1 MDRPRLHNAAPFS
14 MTPERNYAAGG
25 EARRLVDIT
34 RGYSDETVVW
44 QESVYEEARA
54 VAEHVGAQRIVDIGV
69 GGGQKLISKFAGFD
83 ADLLQ
88 VDWADNREKP
98 DGVTMPRFFR
108 TNLEDGPD
116 LDRLFAELNSGKPT
130 VIILSDVIEHLD
142 DPRLLL
148 RTLRAALKL
157 HLENRLVISTPDRE
171 RIDGLHSDAIPD
183 NPTHIRQWNISEFSV
198 MLESSGFR
206 VDNIKLAPENAF
218 DKFDRTII
226 AEVSCDAE
234 FYAQFLR
241 NNNLPQSSDHLVI
254 TTEHSNALTTGGI
267 GTYYQVC
274 EEHSGH
280 KRLVLFC
287 GGAGLPENWSV
298 FAQQS
303 GWLHCSTICGRTE
316 STLANII
323 DVDHHEVLAAALWA
337 IFIYDEIKIIEY
349 QDYRGIGVHVAQAKR
364 ARMLPASV
372 FIMAYAHGNHL
383 YLDNAAGNISQ
394 ERDLAVDVRER
405 LSVELADCAVFAS
418 KFLEDL
424 YINVGGFQTRRHMFQ
439 PYPIKL
445 SDTELVET
453 DFSKIST
460 LVFYGKHTEQKGY
473 FDFCEAVLEI
483 FGNDEY
489 RATAK
494 QINRIVVLGSTN
506 PDPRLSEIP
515 GVRVESGIFPR
526 NDVVKMLSDLAPH
539 SLVVLPYKGDN
550 HPLSIFEV
558 VDAQC
563 QILAYDAGGIPE
575 QIPAELHD
583 RLLSKPNYKALAA
596 AMHRSVGLHFWE
608 RCDLIR
614 HTKASI
620 AWHYKNHGYN
630 YLNLIESFKKYEPA
644 QDSPSGDVSIIVPNY
659 NGTAALLDDV
669 ITGIRNSFKKP
680 HEVIFVDDVSTPEN
694 FDLLKSRGE
703 HVEGIRTNVIRNEVN
718 LGLAGTRNVG
728 LSQVTTPYVCAH
740 DNDNI
745 LLNRFLD
752 IATRIMDENPEIAAV
767 TSWTVAF
774 NDGDQWQADSTTTLK
789 YKWRPIGSD
798 IGLGLKD
805 NTFGDAMA
813 VYRTDVVRELG
824 GWDQSSKALWEDWQF
839 FLKLAAHGKQ
849 ILTIPKEM
857 ILYRVRPN
865 SMLRSYPKFNG
876 WMRIAN
882 AIPGIPANQRFG
894 FMRSI
899 TTPDWKFVQDRW
911 SLQWQVKHLSDELDR
926 LNGEVRRL
934 MPAEAASHQFPYLI
948 SEIDRLRKIEQSTTW
963 RATRKLRS
971 IVSHRPL
978 LRRTLNFGARCA
990 AAIVRRL
997 R

>member
-1 MDRPRLHNAAPFS
+1 MDRTRLRNAAPFS

-34 RGYSDETVVW
+34 RAYSDETVVW

-54 VAEHVGAQRIVDIGV
+54 VAERVGAERIADIGV
-69 GGGQKLISKFAGFD
+69 GGGQKLSAKFEGFK

-88 VDWADNREKP
+88 VDWADNREKLG
-98 DGVTMPRFFR
+98 GVVVPRFFR
-108 TNLEDGPD
+108 ANLEDGPD
-116 LDRLFAELNSGKPT
+116 LDRLLTELNSGKPT

-157 HLENRLVISTPDRE
+157 HPNNRLVISTPDRE
-171 RIDGLHSDAIPD
+171 RIDGLGSGAIPD
-183 NPTHIRQWNISEFSV
+183 NPTHIRQWTIGEFSV
-198 MLESSGFR
+198 LLESSGFR
-206 VDNIKLAPENAF
+206 LDNIKLAPENKF

-226 AEVSCDAE
+226 AEASCDAE
-234 FYAQFLR
+234 FYAEFLR
-241 NNNLPQSSDHLVI
+241 SNKLPPSSDHLAI

-267 GTYYQVC
+267 GTYYQLC

-280 KRLVLFC
+280 KRLVLYC
-287 GGAGLPENWSV
+287 GGAGLPEDWAAY
-298 FAQQS
+298 AQKS
-303 GWLHCSTICGRTE
+303 GWLHCSAICGRSE
-316 STLANII
+316 SSLQNIVDI
-323 DVDHHEVLAAALWA
+323 DHHEVLAATLWT
-337 IFIYDEIKIIEY
+337 IFIYDEIKLIEY

-394 ERDLAVDVRER
+394 ERDLTVDVRER
-405 LSVELADCAVFAS
+405 LSVELADCTVFAS
-418 KFLEDL
+418 RYLEDL
-424 YINVGGFQTRRHMFQ
+424 YINVGGFQTRRHVFQ

-445 SDTELVET
+445 SDAELVET
-453 DFSKIST
+453 EYSKIST

-473 FDFCEAVLEI
+473 FDFCEAVLEL
-483 FGNDEY
+483 FENDEY

-506 PDPRLSEIP
+506 PDPRLSQIP
-515 GVRVESGIFPR
+515 GVRLESGIFPR
-526 NDVVKMLSDLAPH
+526 NDVVKMVSDLAPH
-539 SLVVLPYKGDN
+539 SLFVLPYKGDN
-550 HPLSIFEV
+550 HPLSVFEV
-558 VDAQC
+558 VDAHC
-563 QILAYDAGGIPE
+563 QIIAYDAGGVPE
-575 QIPAELHD
+575 QIPVELHD

-596 AMHRSVGLHFWE
+596 SMHRSVGLHFWE
-608 RCDLIR
+608 RCDLIK

-620 AWHYKNHGYN
+620 SWHYRNHGHN
-630 YLNLIESFKKYEPA
+630 YLNLIESFKQYKPES
-644 QDSPSGDVSIIVPNY
+644 DSPSGDVSIIVPNY
-659 NGTAALLDDV
+659 NGTAALIDDAIV
-669 ITGIRNSFKKP
+669 GIRNSFKKP
-680 HEVIFVDDVSTPEN
+680 HEVIFVDDMSTPEN

-703 HVEGIRTNVIRNEVN
+703 HVEGIRTKVIRNDVN
-718 LGLAGTRNVG
+718 LGLAGTRNAG
-728 LSQVTTPYVCAH
+728 LSHVTTPYVCAH

-752 IATRIMDENPEIAAV
+752 IATRIMDENPEVAAV
-767 TSWTVAF
+767 TSWTLAF
-774 NDGDQWQADSTTTLK
+774 NDGDQWQAESTTSLK

-813 VYRTDVVRELG
+813 VYRTDVVREVG

-849 ILTIPKEM
+849 ILVIPKEM

-876 WMRIAN
+876 WLRIAN
-882 AIPGIPANQRFG
+882 AIPGIPSNQRFG
-894 FMRSI
+894 FMRSF
-899 TTPDWKFVQDRW
+899 TTPEYKFVQERW
-911 SLQWQVKHLSDELDR
+911 SLQWQVKHLTDEVDR

-934 MPAEAASHQFPYLI
+934 HHAEITAQQVPSLAV
-948 SEIDRLRKIEQSTTW
+948 EIERLRQIESSTTW
-963 RATRKLRS
+963 RATRMLRS
-971 IVSHRPL
+971 IISRRPFARKV
-978 LRRTLNFGARCA
+978 LRFGARCTA
-990 AAIVRRL
+990 AVVRRF